1 MHTPQLVIY
10 TDNAHASLDKLIG
23 TPCSIAIQSFICGL
37 TFTPTASG
45 MEVVP
50 LADYPLQ
57 QAINNKQIISNAK
70 EGGKRKVLVALGGA
84 TLASDTWANCAQ
96 NVEAVAQC
104 LADFVKQNNF
114 DGIDIDWED
123 SSAFTSSN
131 PKYDAATFLVELSK
145 AQRKLLPAGQ
155 YLITHAPQ
163 PPYLSPNWPD
173 QSTSKTKPAPYS
185 DILKSAGDAID
196 YLNIQYY
203 NNPGD
208 VGDTG
213 TEQAHKCAGVGP
225 ESPYPTSIVG
235 LSQLQQLPLQKL
247 ILGKPTTIQNA
258 GSGFLETSQLCSQ
271 VIAPLR
277 QQFPMMGGAM
287 GWQLAE
293 SPSSDALVLNW
304 VQQVGQSLQLTS

>member
-10 TDNAHASLDKLIG
+10 TDNWQASLDKLVG
-23 TPCSIAIQSFICGL
+23 TSCSIAIQSFICGL

-45 MEVVP
+45 MEVTP
-50 LADYPLQ
+50 LVDFPLQ
-57 QAINNKQIISNAK
+57 YTLNNKQIISDAK

-96 NVEAVAQC
+96 NVEEVAQC

-123 SSAFTSSN
+123 TEAFTSSN
-131 PKYDAATFLVELSK
+131 PKYDAVTFLVDLSK
-145 AQRKLLPAGQ
+145 ALRKNLPAGQ

-163 PPYLSPNWPD
+163 PPYLSPSWPD

-208 VGDTG
+208 VGSTG
-213 TEQAHKCAGVGP
+213 PEQAHKCAGVGP
-225 ESPYPTSIVG
+225 ESPFPTSIVG
-235 LSQLQQLPLQKL
+235 LNQQQNLPLQKL
-247 ILGKPTTIQNA
+247 ILGKPTTEQNA
-258 GSGFLETSQLCSQ
+258 GSGYLETDQLCSQ

-277 QQFPMMGGAM
+277 KNYPMMGGAM

-293 SPSSDALVLNW
+293 SPSSQTLVLNW
-304 VQQVGQSLQLTS
+304 IKDVGQSLQLES